1 MKNKEFISIIIL
13 IIEKKFFKRQSI
25 LFVTKLFKNIE
36 LLVVYDDTDKSE
48 LDFVKKT
55 LIKSKLSFNLI
66 VNFKNIG
73 VSKSRNKALKKCKGN
88 FVAFCDADDLWIKD
102 KLKFQ
107 INFMKKKKL
116 SFSYSSYNIINSRS
130 KKIGL
135 LMAPKIIDLNKL
147 MKNCDI
153 GLSTVM
159 IKKDLINKFSFSSLR
174 TKEDYLLWLEIIN
187 KINFLIGI
195 SKPLVKWRKLDG
207 SLSSSLFQ
215 KLIDAFKLYHIYRK
229 KFSVISFF
237 CY

>member
-1 MKNKEFISIIIL
+1 
-13 IIEKKFFKRQSI
+13 
-25 LFVTKLFKNIE
+25 
-36 LLVVYDDTDKSE
+36 
-48 LDFVKKT
+48 
-55 LIKSKLSFNLI
+55 
-66 VNFKNIG
+66 
-73 VSKSRNKALKKCKGN
+73 
-88 FVAFCDADDLWIKD
+88 
-102 KLKFQ
+102 
-107 INFMKKKKL
+107 MKKKKL

-135 LMAPKIIDLNKL
+135 FRAPKIIDLNKL

-159 IKKDLINKFSFSSLR
+159 IKKDLMNKFSFSSLR
-174 TKEDYLLWLEIIN
+174 TKEDYLLWLEIIS

-229 KFSVISFF
+229 KFSVICFFVIRLSF
-237 CY
+237 YALKKKY